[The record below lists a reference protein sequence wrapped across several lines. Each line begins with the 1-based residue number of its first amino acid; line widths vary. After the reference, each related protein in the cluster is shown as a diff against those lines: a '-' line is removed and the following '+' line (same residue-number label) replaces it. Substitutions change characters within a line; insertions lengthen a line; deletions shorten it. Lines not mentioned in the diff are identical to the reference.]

1 MVLDLNENTVKAIID
16 CYRKITA
23 NLGKLKVYIQ
33 TYYEALS
40 EYEKIV
46 YQLPVSGIGFDFVDG
61 VENFENISKFGFPKD
76 KVLIAGVVSGRDPW
90 KTNFKETLKQIENL
104 TKFTE
109 KIVLS
114 NSCPLMHLPV
124 TIKNETLPEEILKML
139 SFANERIEELTI
151 LKNVINEGKESP
163 VQDLSMKFVNPD
175 VSEKVS
181 QISAEALQ
189 RKPEFK
195 ERYKKQM
202 EILKLPLFPTTTIGS
217 FPPNN
222 KFKKSKGRL
231 QNRQNFS
238 RRL

>member
-1 MVLDLNENTVKAIID
+1 MVLDLNENTVKTIID

-23 NLGKLKVYIQ
+23 NLSKIKVYVQ

-40 EYEKIV
+40 EYEKIA

-90 KTNFKETLKQIENL
+90 KTNFKKTLNFIENL

-151 LKNVINEGKESP
+151 LKTVINEGKEP
-163 VQDLSMKFVNPD
+163 PLQDLSMKFINPD

-181 QISAEALQ
+181 QIGVKTLQ
-189 RKPEFK
+189 RKPEFV

-217 FPPNN
+217 FPQTTNLR
-222 KFKKSKGRL
+222 KVRADYKTGRIS
-231 QNRQNFS
+231 QS
-238 RRL
+238 GI